1 MAKAPHLE
9 QVLRWARD
17 TCDDKGIEELQR
29 LGCRRFLDDLESGR
43 WDFRPAL
50 PEFCLELMTGLF
62 CFSQGERMDGTPL
75 RGQPLELMPW
85 HVFCTYALAGFWL
98 PGTQILRFT
107 EGDVFAPRKT
117 VKTTWAEG
125 FQTCLALWFRLSGA
139 KAKTVAGSLKQGM
152 EGFDWIVYNFKRLGL
167 VAENN
172 PPGKLRLLD
181 SSLGHSIE
189 GDIWGGHIDLETLA
203 FKPELFD
210 SFNANFV
217 HLDELEL
224 YKNAIPYT
232 RLRDGMKAYA
242 NKLLLC
248 TFTAG
253 DDGLGFAATHRD
265 YMEKILRGQITGP
278 AADRTFVFLA
288 QAPKQPDGS
297 VDFLNPA
304 VHRACNPAYGITI
317 RPSDM
322 IAAAEQAEHNPQ
334 LRKEFFTRSLN
345 IFVSSFKAWFDV
357 EEFRRSDQ
365 RWGWSQ
371 AELTRLVKNWYGG
384 ADLSKLHDLTAAV
397 LAGEIPQ
404 KVAAE
409 WLRKKQ
415 EERKRRRA
423 TSSGA
428 ARHLPLEG
436 KAEDTRAVED
446 AGPYRDDEVGEDW
459 TPPEDV
465 LVLIPH
471 AWFPIVS
478 AAEKAD
484 KDQIPLFGWMD
495 DGWLDMPNTPS
506 MDPSEPVKQFL
517 AWKAAGF
524 NIRRVGHDRKFA
536 RPYFTAMRKA
546 GFRIVDQP
554 QLYMQKSEGFR
565 YIEHK
570 AKVGCLYY
578 LHAEPFE
585 YCVSNVRAA
594 EKVDDAVQYEKISPN
609 TRIDIFDASVF
620 ATVRLLIETDRSS
633 AGSGWFEEPGQE
645 QRRYV

>member
-1 MAKAPHLE
+1 
-9 QVLRWARD
+9 
-17 TCDDKGIEELQR
+17 
-29 LGCRRFLDDLESGR
+29 
-43 WDFRPAL
+43 
-50 PEFCLELMTGLF
+50 MTGLF
-62 CFSQGERMDGTPL
+62 CFSQGERIDGTPL

-85 HVFCTYALAGFWL
+85 HLFCTYNLAGFWL

-117 VKTTWAEG
+117 VKTTWAEA

-152 EGFDWIVYNFKRLGL
+152 EGFDWLVYNFKRLGL

-232 RLRDGMKAYA
+232 RLRDGMKGYS

-253 DDGLGFAATHRD
+253 DDGTAFAASHRD

-278 AADRTFVFLA
+278 AAERTFVYLA
-288 QAPKQPDGS
+288 QAPVRADGS

-304 VHRACNPAYGITI
+304 VHRAANPAYNITI
-317 RPSDM
+317 RPAEM
-322 IAAAEQAEHNPQ
+322 EAMAAQAEHNPV
-334 LRKEFFTRSLN
+334 LRNEFFTRSLN
-345 IFVSSFKAWFDV
+345 RFVSAFRAWFDV
-357 EEFRRSDQ
+357 DEFRRSDHRY
-365 RWGWSQ
+365 RWTLQ
-371 AELTRLVKNWYGG
+371 ELPRLVRAWYGG
-384 ADLSKLHDLTAAV
+384 ADLSKLHDLTAAAIV
-397 LAGEIPQ
+397 GEIPA
-404 KVAAE
+404 KRAA
-409 WLRKKQ
+409 
-415 EERKRRRA
+415 
-423 TSSGA
+423 
-428 ARHLPLEG
+428 
-436 KAEDTRAVED
+436 
-446 AGPYRDDEVGEDW
+446 VGDW

-465 LVLIPH
+465 LVIIPH
-471 AWFPIVS
+471 CWFPIVA

-484 KDQIPLFGWMD
+484 KDQIPLFGWKD

-517 AWKAAGF
+517 AWRSAGF
-524 NIRRVGHDRKFA
+524 NIRKVGHDRKFA
-536 RPYFTAMRKA
+536 RPYYTAMRKA
-546 GFRIVDQP
+546 GFRIQDQP

-570 AKVGCLYY
+570 AKIGCLYY

-585 YCVSNVRAA
+585 YCVANVRAT
-594 EKVDDAVQYEKISPN
+594 EKVDDAVQYEKINPTS
-609 TRIDIFDASVF
+609 RIDVFDAAVF
-620 ATVRLLIETDRSS
+620 ATVRLLIETDRS
-633 AGSGWFEEPGQE
+633 AGTGWFEEPQKEEG
-645 QRRYV
+645 R